1 MSRHGKIARLP
12 RALRDQVNGRLDNGE
27 PAVRLAEWLNRLP
40 EVQEILRSYFE
51 GHPISEQNMSE
62 WKSGG
67 YREWLARQEMLAQT
81 RELTA
86 DAKELSDAAD
96 GRLTDHL
103 ATALAARYAAALVS
117 WNGETSEDF
126 TRDLRSLRALCQDIV
141 ELRRGDHS
149 GARLNIEQE
158 RLEREREKTEEE
170 VAEHFKRWAENPA
183 VREWMCKS
191 WTCPEERERRI
202 REILGL
208 PSQTPDPPPAA
219 SLETNKSETTSG

>member
-12 RALRDQVNGRLDNGE
+12 RALRDQLNARLDNGE
-27 PAVRLAEWLNRLP
+27 SAVRLAEWLNRLP
-40 EVQEILRSYFE
+40 EVQQILQNYFE
-51 GHPISEQNMSE
+51 GRPISEQNMSE

-86 DAKELSDAAD
+86 DAAELSDAAG

-126 TRDLRSLRALCQDIV
+126 SRKLRSLRGLCQDIV

-158 RLEREREKTEEE
+158 RRDREQEKTEEE

-208 PSQTPDPPPAA
+208 PSQTPDVPPTG